1 MTGMSDVKCPTCSA
15 SVSMRIN
22 RNGFWQR
29 NVFGHFG
36 IYPWKCG
43 ACGVVFLYRR
53 RGNRPSPGQP
63 IVEPP
68 TFNRSEGS
76 RS

>member
-1 MTGMSDVKCPTCSA
+1 
-15 SVSMRIN
+15 MRIN

-29 NVFGHFG
+29 NVLGYFG

-53 RGNRPSPGQP
+53 RGHRPFSGKHGH
-63 IVEPP
+63 
-68 TFNRSEGS
+68 GS
-76 RS
+76 GDRDHHRHKQA

>member
-1 MTGMSDVKCPTCSA
+1 MAGMSLVKCPTCSA

-29 NVFGHFG
+29 NVLGHLG

-43 ACGVVFLYRR
+43 ACGVVFFCRR
-53 RGNRPSPGQP
+53 RGLRPRPGQP

-68 TFNRSEGS
+68 TLSHGESSHG
-76 RS
+76 